1 MEHQNTNYL
10 LHEGLGKDKEKL
22 NGGKTQAVLPL
33 DGEGRNE
40 GESVLGQSGAAA
52 VEGDKAEE
60 LSGEGG
66 PAAGDADLMDN
77 SNQED
82 QDTSGSAQEE
92 EKLPEEPVLKDAVVI
107 DKVQPIPV
115 LVSGVRPKSVWVQQR
130 SLHYNFQWWQL
141 QELERIFQQN
151 HFIRAEERHLARW
164 IGVSETRVKRWFKKR
179 REHFRRG
186 QSQLGMNDDAPVG
199 SHSTFL

>member
-1 MEHQNTNYL
+1 M
-10 LHEGLGKDKEKL
+10 
-22 NGGKTQAVLPL
+22 
-33 DGEGRNE
+33 
-40 GESVLGQSGAAA
+40 
-52 VEGDKAEE
+52 EGDKAEE

-130 SLHYNFQWWQL
+130 SLHYNFQWW
-141 QELERIFQQN
+141 
-151 HFIRAEERHLARW
+151 HFPAESLHPCR
-164 IGVSETRVKRWFKKR
+164 GKVSRFLFPGSTE
-179 REHFRRG
+179 
-186 QSQLGMNDDAPVG
+186 QSIVAVG
-199 SHSTFL
+199 SFNCYPLKTAHSLCIC

>member
-1 MEHQNTNYL
+1 MVL
-10 LHEGLGKDKEKL
+10 L
-22 NGGKTQAVLPL
+22 A
-33 DGEGRNE
+33 GEGRNE
-40 GESVLGQSGAAA
+40 GESGRGLPGSGASAA
-52 VEGDKAEE
+52 EGYRA
-60 LSGEGG
+60 GEISAGG
-66 PAAGDADLMDN
+66 PAAPVADLMDN

-151 HFIRAEERHLARW
+151 HFIRAEER
-164 IGVSETRVKRWFKKR
+164 
-179 REHFRRG
+179 
-186 QSQLGMNDDAPVG
+186 
-199 SHSTFL
+199 